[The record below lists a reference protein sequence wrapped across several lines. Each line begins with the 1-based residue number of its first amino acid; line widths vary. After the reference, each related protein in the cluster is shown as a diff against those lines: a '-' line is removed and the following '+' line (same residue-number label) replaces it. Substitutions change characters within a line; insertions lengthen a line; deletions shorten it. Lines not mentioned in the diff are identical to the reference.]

1 MTYRQRLLLAFI
13 RQQRSATAQDMA
25 ERFSVSRETIRRDV
39 LQLEKSG
46 LVQRYHGGVCLRDP
60 GDEAA
65 FSIRLRRH
73 ADKKEKIGAQVAR
86 RIPDGATLVLDNSS
100 TVVYVARQLAMK
112 TALTIMT
119 PSLEVAQVAGRHCP
133 DARIL
138 LPPGQLRQHDYTL
151 VGPSVLDYFQRVRS
165 DYFIF
170 PSRPTMSG
178 RGPWTLMYSR
188 SNSSVWRAWW
198 LIATS
203 WRWIPANFAPRR
215 TSLLGWAG
223 TWLFAPAKRATS
235 CFRGPLTRTTVF
247 A

>member
-170 PSRPTMSG
+170 SVAAYDERE
-178 RGPWTLMYSR
+178 GPMDFDVFEVEFKRLASVVADC
-188 SNSSVWRAWW
+188 NILALDSSKFCSKAD
-198 LIATS
+198 IA
-203 WRWIPANFAPRR
+203 
-215 TSLLGWAG
+215 LGLG
-223 TWLFAPAKRATS
+223 GHVVVCTGQESDVLF
-235 CFRGPLTRTTVF
+235 
-247 A
+247 